1 MTAGLRLSSST
12 NNYSGL
18 VSGSNNSNI
27 IIINTN
33 NSNSARSKHDDEGL
47 SRQVEVMMTEATEDN
62 EPYTPR
68 QLSEEREERIEK
80 TTGTIM
86 DAAAQETERWDDA
99 FELDAH
105 QSLDQIFELL
115 QRHCPQSPLSDSS
128 DQSDY
133 FQARPPP
140 PPASLPTMPTTT
152 LPLPLPRPPFPLSQP
167 FTTHTTTTSSLP
179 PVFPGPIHV
188 TTTTNHALWNLHKKE
203 HLHHQKTKRH
213 YGSTRSHEK
222 VDPQSCSPSSP
233 STHLKHTTNNNSV
246 EVLPKDI
253 GQSLSSSFRKRHD
266 GQSHCCATKTPTTT
280 TAPTTPTAEDP
291 KISSFSPASS
301 ASSSPRAITA
311 SVTAPSTI
319 ATSTGSLLSKYKS
332 ADGSGHGGGGDK
344 DSPTLSAKSMT
355 TITQEMMLSNLPAYT
370 GIITRIN
377 PIKRVKA
384 WVDDLEDL
392 EVPEEDLNFNHVRSI
407 LAKSVSMPETLE
419 SIDSWDTDSERSLTT
434 SDRVGAAEVGVEG
447 QPVSP
452 IPKSGT
458 PHELRYQSAGASSP
472 SKGGTDGDNVETTTG
487 GQYGESEKIETLDDA
502 FEIPDDF
509 GSFRLRMSPCL
520 QTRSGPQETV
530 SYRQQLALLQW
541 RDSGSDFDE
550 FDIRTPLDSHSLS
563 SSESISRESVA
574 DDDDNL
580 LDGIEFPAAMEDLRL
595 VTHRQYKV
603 EMEPSIFG
611 KESRLQ
617 EDQDDFWDGLEI
629 DDDDAFNHKGRNKNL
644 VVRPVIAG
652 RERSSSRV
660 LREVVPLKD
669 FVALPSRIPRLCRGP
684 TDTSRPVTPA
694 ASLSRAHS
702 THIELPL
709 RHISSKSSLPRLKRN
724 SISRKEGT
732 RIGSAL
738 PTTGQTSLY
747 NDSIYASTPQV
758 PSAPSALSSSR
769 RNSALVNKDDL
780 PSFKAS
786 TLAMRSVSFIEPS
799 QPEPEDLTK
808 AAALPVTAEDAA
820 VAPKPPLSINAGRP
834 FSSLRT
840 LVRRLDITRPRFSI
854 RGQIPAFDATIAVPP
869 ESSVAQ
875 DSKAPELEP
884 IEQTTPLTD
893 DFNENLYHHNYLQ
906 PRPSLSRSSSFTD
919 WGSVVNSTE
928 TTKESRSPSRIGA
941 FSLGEISEGGSTTS
955 DLGEMAAT
963 SPVAA
968 GEKFSRRWFLKR
980 SPKQS
985 MLSDGSE
992 LDRIDNL
999 PTFGSGEQ
1007 QLHQQQ
1013 LQNQQLLD
1021 KDRLQAMQMAA
1032 AVAAAQGRRQSLDR
1046 VSAWLRKPQS
1056 MVNLKESSK
1065 PEVRRAESDVS
1076 TTKVQKTKSIRK
1088 SLFDIFSQTIAPVE
1102 EPKVELAEKEKEP
1115 SAKGQKL
1122 KKKKAF
1128 SGPTLIRDLSQTKV
1142 RKVSGMVFHPDSKMW
1157 NGNDHILNEFDDD
1170 EEEDTDNGSSPRQ
1183 QHTPLTPTAAA
1194 FECPSP
1200 SSPYSQQYFS
1210 LSAYSPTAI
1219 IRPALISNMNQYSKQ
1234 RTQVA
1239 GKMIFDPNRMCW
1251 IINPEYLTRK
1261 RQKKHGDQHHL
1272 HPRQPSLDDT
1282 WGDEPDVFAGM
1293 SDSDGDHDE
1302 DEDEKE
1308 MEILDGVPPTAPTA
1322 TALAGATVA
1331 SVSANSSLER
1341 SKGRRL
1347 ISRPSFRKM
1356 SSQEYLADEERLQ
1369 AWAEPMRPLPM
1380 DAAGNG
1386 SGGVDSRPNS
1396 MGVHSIVS
1404 KSSRR
1409 SLNMTGGCANGLFAG
1424 GGYSS
1429 RGEFEVGVEF
1439 DITDDF
1445 LEQCMATESQHRKDA
1460 GKFFALPCSP
1470 AEPVRSSS
1478 RDRTPQRMP
1487 SKVFNKLRRSSHSN
1501 GQGNKDKNKEKKQ
1514 KDDCQHGKEVVS
1526 ADIPPAFLDNKKE
1539 TSLSPSAP
1547 LPLLSWPRRTKSK
1560 SVVLQAPILDCI
1572 GLPPPPGTLKPLV
1585 FQPEKKPHTTVPNKF
1600 KSLTLGRAG
1609 LFSHTSAS
1617 TPAASTLFSRVHT
1630 GNKGKETIP
1639 LTDPSTAVPSQS
1651 RKSSRDMFFSQ
1662 RLTSKKPH
1670 TPAASDRA
1678 TLTFA
1683 ATFAIARKGSSTA
1696 YDRRRI
1702 SAHTFDPLTNTSP
1715 VLGGSVI
1722 SNGSGSASNSDEWG
1736 FKKDS
1741 RFFALD
1747 IDSGIDSD
1755 EAAEDGDDCE
1765 RGYRKMPNSRGRPP
1779 RRSRSQLIMEF
1790 AQHSGPGYR
1799 F

>member
-1 MTAGLRLSSST
+1 
-12 NNYSGL
+12 
-18 VSGSNNSNI
+18 
-27 IIINTN
+27 
-33 NSNSARSKHDDEGL
+33 
-47 SRQVEVMMTEATEDN
+47 
-62 EPYTPR
+62 
-68 QLSEEREERIEK
+68 
-80 TTGTIM
+80 
-86 DAAAQETERWDDA
+86 
-99 FELDAH
+99 
-105 QSLDQIFELL
+105 
-115 QRHCPQSPLSDSS
+115 
-128 DQSDY
+128 
-133 FQARPPP
+133 
-140 PPASLPTMPTTT
+140 
-152 LPLPLPRPPFPLSQP
+152 
-167 FTTHTTTTSSLP
+167 
-179 PVFPGPIHV
+179 
-188 TTTTNHALWNLHKKE
+188 
-203 HLHHQKTKRH
+203 
-213 YGSTRSHEK
+213 
-222 VDPQSCSPSSP
+222 
-233 STHLKHTTNNNSV
+233 
-246 EVLPKDI
+246 
-253 GQSLSSSFRKRHD
+253 
-266 GQSHCCATKTPTTT
+266 
-280 TAPTTPTAEDP
+280 
-291 KISSFSPASS
+291 
-301 ASSSPRAITA
+301 
-311 SVTAPSTI
+311 
-319 ATSTGSLLSKYKS
+319 
-332 ADGSGHGGGGDK
+332 
-344 DSPTLSAKSMT
+344 MT
-355 TITQEMMLSNLPAYT
+355 TITQEMMLSNLPEYT

-407 LAKSVSMPETLE
+407 LAKSASMPETLE

-434 SDRVGAAEVGVEG
+434 SDRVGAAAVGVEG
-447 QPVSP
+447 QPVAT

-458 PHELRYQSAGASSP
+458 PHVLRYQSAGMSSP
-472 SKGGTDGDNVETTTG
+472 SEGGVDGDNVETATG
-487 GQYGESEKIETLDDA
+487 GLHGESEKIETLDDA

-520 QTRSGPQETV
+520 QARPGPQDTI

-580 LDGIEFPAAMEDLRL
+580 LDGIEFPEVMEDLRL

-660 LREVVPLKD
+660 QREVVPLKD

-702 THIELPL
+702 THIDLPL
-709 RHISSKSSLPRLKRN
+709 RHVSSKSSLPRLKRN
-724 SISRKEGT
+724 SISRKEGA
-732 RIGSAL
+732 RIGSTL
-738 PTTGQTSLY
+738 PSSGQTIVY
-747 NDSIYASTPQV
+747 NDSVYAATPV

-769 RNSALVNKDDL
+769 RNSALVNKNDL

-786 TLAMRSVSFIEPS
+786 TLVMRSVSFTEPS
-799 QPEPEDLTK
+799 QFEPVDPTN
-808 AAALPVTAEDAA
+808 ATPTITLPVTAEETT
-820 VAPKPPLSINAGRP
+820 VASKPPLSTNAGRP

-840 LVRRLDITRPRFSI
+840 LVRKLDLTRPRFSI
-854 RGQIPAFDATIAVPP
+854 RGQIPAFDASMTGPL
-869 ESSVAQ
+869 ESSAAQ
-875 DSKAPELEP
+875 DSRAPELKP

-893 DFNENLYHHNYLQ
+893 DFNEHPHHHHNLN

-919 WGSVVNSTE
+919 WGSVVASTE
-928 TTKESRSPSRIGA
+928 ATKESRSPSRIGA

-955 DLGEMAAT
+955 DFGEMAAT

-968 GEKFSRRWFLKR
+968 GEMFSRRWFLKR

-999 PTFGSGEQ
+999 PTFGSGE
-1007 QLHQQQ
+1007 HQ

-1021 KDRLQAMQMAA
+1021 RDRLQAMQMAA

-1056 MVNLKESSK
+1056 MVNLKESPK

-1076 TTKVQKTKSIRK
+1076 ATKVQKTKSIRR
-1088 SLFDIFSQTIAPVE
+1088 SLFDIFSQTTAPVE
-1102 EPKVELAEKEKEP
+1102 EPKVELVEKEKE
-1115 SAKGQKL
+1115 SSTMGQKL

-1170 EEEDTDNGSSPRQ
+1170 EEDDTENGNSPRQ
-1183 QHTPLTPTAAA
+1183 QHHSPSTTTAAA
-1194 FECPSP
+1194 FESTSP
-1200 SSPYSQQYFS
+1200 PTPYSQQYFS

-1219 IRPALISNMNQYSKQ
+1219 IRPALISNMNQYSRQ

-1251 IINPEYLTRK
+1251 IVNPEYLTRK

-1272 HPRQPSLDDT
+1272 HIRQPSLDDT

-1293 SDSDGDHDE
+1293 SDSDRDHSE
-1302 DEDEKE
+1302 DVDEKE
-1308 MEILDGVPPTAPTA
+1308 MEILDSFPPTAPTA
-1322 TALAGATVA
+1322 TALAGATFA
-1331 SVSANSSLER
+1331 SVSTNSSLER

-1347 ISRPSFRKM
+1347 LSRPSFRRM
-1356 SSQEYLADEERLQ
+1356 SSQDYLADEERLQ
-1369 AWAEPMRPLPM
+1369 AWAEPKRPLPM

-1386 SGGVDSRPNS
+1386 GSGADSRPNS

-1409 SLNMTGGCANGLFAG
+1409 SLNMTGGCSNGLFAG

-1470 AEPVRSSS
+1470 AEPVRSKS
-1478 RDRTPQRMP
+1478 RDRTPRRMP
-1487 SKVFNKLRRSSHSN
+1487 SKVFNKLRRSSHSGGN
-1501 GQGNKDKNKEKKQ
+1501 GSKDKDKEKEE
-1514 KDDCQHGKEVVS
+1514 KDDRKHGKEKVS
-1526 ADIPPAFLDNKKE
+1526 VDIPPAPLDKKRE

-1572 GLPPPPGTLKPLV
+1572 GLPPPPEVQKPATFKSLV

-1617 TPAASTLFSRVHT
+1617 TPAPASTLFSRVHT
-1630 GNKGKETIP
+1630 GNKGKETAP
-1639 LTDPSTAVPSQS
+1639 LTDQSTAVPSRV

-1662 RLTSKKPH
+1662 RLTSKTPH
-1670 TPAASDRA
+1670 TLAASDRA

-1702 SAHTFDPLTNTSP
+1702 SAHTFHPLTSADP
-1715 VLGGSVI
+1715 VLDGSVV
-1722 SNGSGSASNSDEWG
+1722 SNGSGSARSSDEWG
-1736 FKKDS
+1736 FKKDI
-1741 RFFALD
+1741 RFLALD
-1747 IDSGIDSD
+1747 TDSGIDSD
-1755 EAAEDGDDCE
+1755 DAAEEEDCE
-1765 RGYRKMPNSRGRPP
+1765 RGYRKMPDSRGRPP

>member
-1 MTAGLRLSSST
+1 
-12 NNYSGL
+12 
-18 VSGSNNSNI
+18 
-27 IIINTN
+27 
-33 NSNSARSKHDDEGL
+33 
-47 SRQVEVMMTEATEDN
+47 
-62 EPYTPR
+62 
-68 QLSEEREERIEK
+68 
-80 TTGTIM
+80 
-86 DAAAQETERWDDA
+86 
-99 FELDAH
+99 
-105 QSLDQIFELL
+105 
-115 QRHCPQSPLSDSS
+115 
-128 DQSDY
+128 
-133 FQARPPP
+133 
-140 PPASLPTMPTTT
+140 
-152 LPLPLPRPPFPLSQP
+152 
-167 FTTHTTTTSSLP
+167 
-179 PVFPGPIHV
+179 
-188 TTTTNHALWNLHKKE
+188 
-203 HLHHQKTKRH
+203 
-213 YGSTRSHEK
+213 
-222 VDPQSCSPSSP
+222 
-233 STHLKHTTNNNSV
+233 
-246 EVLPKDI
+246 
-253 GQSLSSSFRKRHD
+253 
-266 GQSHCCATKTPTTT
+266 
-280 TAPTTPTAEDP
+280 
-291 KISSFSPASS
+291 
-301 ASSSPRAITA
+301 
-311 SVTAPSTI
+311 
-319 ATSTGSLLSKYKS
+319 
-332 ADGSGHGGGGDK
+332 
-344 DSPTLSAKSMT
+344 MT

-392 EVPEEDLNFNHVRSI
+392 EVPEEDLDFNHVRSI
-407 LAKSVSMPETLE
+407 LAKSASMPETLE

-434 SDRVGAAEVGVEG
+434 SDRVDAAAAYVEG

-458 PHELRYQSAGASSP
+458 PHVFRYQSAGMSSP
-472 SKGGTDGDNVETTTG
+472 SDGGVDSQNVETATG
-487 GQYGESEKIETLDDA
+487 GHHEESEKIETLDDA

-509 GSFRLRMSPCL
+509 GSFRLH
-520 QTRSGPQETV
+520 
-530 SYRQQLALLQW
+530 
-541 RDSGSDFDE
+541 SGSDFDE
-550 FDIRTPLDSHSLS
+550 FDIRTPQDSHSFS

-580 LDGIEFPAAMEDLRL
+580 LDGIEFPEAMEDLRL

-660 LREVVPLKD
+660 QREIVPLKD

-694 ASLSRAHS
+694 SSLSRAHS
-702 THIELPL
+702 IHIGLPL
-709 RHISSKSSLPRLKRN
+709 RHVSSKSSLPRLKRN
-724 SISRKEGT
+724 SISRKEGA
-732 RIGSAL
+732 RIGSTL
-738 PTTGQTSLY
+738 PMSEHTMLY
-747 NDSIYASTPQV
+747 NDSINASTLPV
-758 PSAPSALSSSR
+758 PSAPSTLPVPSAPSTLSSSR
-769 RNSALVNKDDL
+769 RNSVPVNKDDL

-786 TLAMRSVSFIEPS
+786 SLAMRSVSFTEPS
-799 QPEPEDLTK
+799 QSEPVDLTN
-808 AAALPVTAEDAA
+808 VTPTTPPATTEETA
-820 VAPKPPLSINAGRP
+820 VAPKPPALTNTGRP

-840 LVRRLDITRPRFSI
+840 LVRRLDLTRPKFSI
-854 RGQIPAFDATIAVPP
+854 RGQIPAFDASITVSP
-869 ESSVAQ
+869 ESPEAQ
-875 DSKAPELEP
+875 NSTAPELKS
-884 IEQTTPLTD
+884 IEQTTPLTEGLNEHPHH
-893 DFNENLYHHNYLQ
+893 FNILQ

-919 WGSVVNSTE
+919 WGSVVASTE

-941 FSLGEISEGGSTTS
+941 FSLGEISEGGSTTL
-955 DLGEMAAT
+955 DLGEMTAT

-999 PTFGSGEQ
+999 PTYGSAEQ

-1013 LQNQQLLD
+1013 LQKQQLLD
-1021 KDRLQAMQMAA
+1021 RDRLQAMQMAA
-1032 AVAAAQGRRQSLDR
+1032 ADAAAQGQRQSLDR

-1056 MVNLKESSK
+1056 MVNLKESPK
-1065 PEVRRAESDVS
+1065 PEIRRAESDMS
-1076 TTKVQKTKSIRK
+1076 TAKVQKTKSIRR
-1088 SLFDIFSQTIAPVE
+1088 SLFDIFGQITAPVE
-1102 EPKVELAEKEKEP
+1102 EPKKVELVEKEKE
-1115 SAKGQKL
+1115 SSTRGLKL
-1122 KKKKAF
+1122 KKKKPF

-1170 EEEDTDNGSSPRQ
+1170 DEDDTDNGNSPGQ
-1183 QHTPLTPTAAA
+1183 QQYTPATITSAT

-1200 SSPYSQQYFS
+1200 STPYSQQYFS

-1219 IRPALISNMNQYSKQ
+1219 IRPALISNMSQYSKQ

-1251 IINPEYLTRK
+1251 IINPEYLSRK
-1261 RQKKHGDQHHL
+1261 RQKKHNDQHHL
-1272 HPRQPSLDDT
+1272 HPRQSSLDDT
-1282 WGDEPDVFAGM
+1282 WGDEPDVFAEM
-1293 SDSDGDHDE
+1293 SDSDGDYDE
-1302 DEDEKE
+1302 NENENE
-1308 MEILDGVPPTAPTA
+1308 NEEPERILDGLLPTPATA
-1322 TALAGATVA
+1322 TALAGATV
-1331 SVSANSSLER
+1331 VTLSANSSLER

-1347 ISRPSFRKM
+1347 ISRPSFRRV
-1356 SSQEYLADEERLQ
+1356 SSQDYLADEERLQ
-1369 AWAEPMRPLPM
+1369 AWAEPTRPLPM

-1386 SGGVDSRPNS
+1386 GGGADSRPNS

-1409 SLNMTGGCANGLFAG
+1409 SLNVTGGCSNGLFVG

-1439 DITDDF
+1439 DITADF
-1445 LEQCMATESQHRKDA
+1445 LEQCMATEAQHRKDA

-1470 AEPVRSSS
+1470 AEPVCPML
-1478 RDRTPQRMP
+1478 RDQTPRRMP
-1487 SKVFNKLRRSSHSN
+1487 SKVFNQLRRSSHSN
-1501 GQGNKDKNKEKKQ
+1501 GHGSKDKDKEKK
-1514 KDDCQHGKEVVS
+1514 KDDHRHGKEVDSVNS
-1526 ADIPPAFLDNKKE
+1526 PARLDNKKV
-1539 TSLSPSAP
+1539 TILPPSTP

-1572 GLPPPPGTLKPLV
+1572 GLPPPPETQKPVTLRPLIL
-1585 FQPEKKPHTTVPNKF
+1585 QTEKSHASVPNKF

-1617 TPAASTLFSRVHT
+1617 TPASASTLFSHVHT
-1630 GNKGKETIP
+1630 GSKGKGTVP
-1639 LTDPSTAVPSQS
+1639 LTDQSTAVPTQV

-1670 TPAASDRA
+1670 TLAASDRR

-1683 ATFAIARKGSSTA
+1683 ATFAIARKGSPTA

-1702 SAHTFDPLTNTSP
+1702 SAHTFHPLTSTDP
-1715 VLGGSVI
+1715 ILDGDV
-1722 SNGSGSASNSDEWG
+1722 NGNDCGSASNSDEWG
-1736 FKKDS
+1736 LKKDS

-1747 IDSGIDSD
+1747 SDSGSDSD
-1755 EAAEDGDDCE
+1755 EAPEDEDDCE

-1779 RRSRSQLIMEF
+1779 RKSRSQLIMEF